1 MVLDEVFGSLP
12 GVSRVVILSEGGV
25 STPSRRSDPMIL
37 SSIITS
43 IITPFADVFG
53 QVLAFFYSFTHSFGL
68 SIVLLTLAVMV
79 VVFPLTRAGTRSMM
93 RMQILAPELKKIQQ
107 KYKAQPGMSTEE
119 RQANRVQLN
128 EEMMALYRE
137 NGVNPTGGCLPM
149 FLQFPIFIVLYNV
162 IRGMTRTITVG
173 QHGHLHQI
181 LSPQY
186 IPTNSSLYHAVKTSH
201 GVLGFLGLNL
211 ADSVRTTGLSWS
223 GKIPYIAVIL
233 IAVVLQYVSMWQIT
247 TRNPAAQQANPQM
260 QAIQKFMPLIFVI
273 FYIVLPAG
281 VGVYFIVSSLFR
293 VGQQEYMY
301 KHDPKVQESIAQIR
315 KMRAAIDV
323 KAKAAA
329 ERTAASGG
337 RAPAAVRTSPGDT
350 DGARKSFRDRLRDA
364 RAGLSGEL
372 PTTPGGAA
380 GEQQVARNQNGKTSR
395 NGAVGSG
402 GSTRGGPR
410 SGASAKTSGN
420 GTGSKGNQNRQ
431 PASTGSSRG
440 RARDKRSRRP

>member
-1 MVLDEVFGSLP
+1 
-12 GVSRVVILSEGGV
+12 
-25 STPSRRSDPMIL
+25 MIL

-68 SIVLLTLAVMV
+68 SIVLLTLAVML

-119 RQANRVQLN
+119 RQANRTQLN

-162 IRGMTRTITVG
+162 IRGMTRTVTVG
-173 QHGHLHQI
+173 KRGHLHQI

-223 GKIPYIAVIL
+223 GKVPYIAVIL

-329 ERTAASGG
+329 EKSGAGNGG
-337 RAPAAVRTSPGDT
+337 RASPAAT

-364 RAGLSGEL
+364 RAGLVGEMPGL
-372 PTTPGGAA
+372 PGGSG
-380 GEQQVARNQNGKTSR
+380 GEQQVARNQNGKASR
-395 NGAVGSG
+395 NRAPGSSG
-402 GSTRGGPR
+402 GTRGGPR
-410 SGASAKTSGN
+410 AGAAARTSGN
-420 GTGSKGNQNRQ
+420 GNGSKGSQNRQ
-431 PASTGSSRG
+431 PASAASARN